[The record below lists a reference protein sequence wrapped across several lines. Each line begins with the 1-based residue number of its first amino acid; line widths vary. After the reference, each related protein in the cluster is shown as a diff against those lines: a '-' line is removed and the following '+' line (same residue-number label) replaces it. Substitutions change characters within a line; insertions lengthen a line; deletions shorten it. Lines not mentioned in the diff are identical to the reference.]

1 MRDTLQVATRDT
13 MQDVFW
19 FYNTDE
25 WFYRY
30 ELYEQGVD
38 MSREFL
44 VYYHGSPEYRE
55 FFSNLVDYNNS
66 KDEVK

>member
-1 MRDTLQVATRDT
+1 MQTIRDTMQVTIRDT

-44 VYYHGSPEYRE
+44 VYYCGSAEYKE
-55 FFSNLVDYNNS
+55 FFSNLVDY
-66 KDEVK
+66 K

>member
-1 MRDTLQVATRDT
+1 MRDTMQVATRDT

-19 FYNTDE
+19 FYNTDD
-25 WFYRY
+25 WYYRY

-44 VYYHGSPEYRE
+44 VYYHGSAEYRE

-66 KDEVK
+66 KDGVK

>member
-1 MRDTLQVATRDT
+1 MRDT

-44 VYYHGSPEYRE
+44 VYYHDSPEYRE
-55 FFSNLVDYNNS
+55 FFSNLIDY
-66 KDEVK
+66 K

>member
-1 MRDTLQVATRDT
+1 

-25 WFYRY
+25 WWYRY

-38 MSREFL
+38 MSRKFL
-44 VYYHGSPEYRE
+44 VYYHGSEEYKE
-55 FFSNLVDYNNS
+55 FFRNLVDYKES
-66 KDEVK
+66 KD